1 MRPAPRPSVVY
12 VVRNDRD
19 ALPRRMRELSRL
31 CKGRVT
37 CLATF
42 PGDDTLERHLHAHCA
57 ADLVAGEWF
66 RPSERVTLLI
76 EEMRRKSARERP
88 AETFPRTDS
97 PFAPVLPP
105 WVAVQPREGLAVCG
119 CTRTVH
125 GVTYAAGAC
134 AVCHGAGVLSA
145 HTEAA

>member
-1 MRPAPRPSVVY
+1 MRNASVVY

-19 ALPRRMRELSRL
+19 ALLKIGVTTDLPRRMRELSRL

-57 ADLVAGEWF
+57 AD
-66 RPSERVTLLI
+66 
-76 EEMRRKSARERP
+76 
-88 AETFPRTDS
+88 S

-105 WVAVQPREGLAVCG
+105 WVAIQPREGLGLCG
-119 CTRTVH
+119 CARLVAGTV
-125 GVTYAAGAC
+125 YAAGAC
-134 AVCHGAGVLSA
+134 AVCHGAGVLSV